1 MKEKDNAINKSIDRR
16 SEPRSI
22 VDEYSSVEFSVS
34 GIAFTFQFKI
44 WETSLSG
51 MSIMVKEDS
60 AILDDLKVGD
70 ILDMKY
76 YPAKL
81 SGDPIILKTEIK
93 HITKDVIE
101 RIKGHF
107 LIGLSVLEK

>member
-1 MKEKDNAINKSIDRR
+1 MKENDDAANTGIDRR

-22 VDEYSSVEFSVS
+22 VDKYSSVEFSVS
-34 GIAFTFQFKI
+34 DITFVFQFKI

-60 AILDDLKVGD
+60 AVLEHLKVGD
-70 ILDMKY
+70 ILEMKY
-76 YPAKL
+76 YPTKL
-81 SGDPIILKTEIK
+81 SEDPIILKTEIK
-93 HITKDVIE
+93 HITKDVIA